1 MHLKKHLIFIFAIVC
16 VLGAIYFY
24 ALSDMFHPKQIAS
37 YENFTEMSEE
47 FDATQEIAAAE
58 NVSQSCAT
66 ESVLSAIRKLR
77 KIFKKNNWTRP
88 KEG

>member
-1 MHLKKHLIFIFAIVC
+1 MHLKKHLFFIVLIFC

-47 FDATQEIAAAE
+47 FDASKEIAAAE
-58 NVSQSCAT
+58 
-66 ESVLSAIRKLR
+66 
-77 KIFKKNNWTRP
+77 KK
-88 KEG
+88 